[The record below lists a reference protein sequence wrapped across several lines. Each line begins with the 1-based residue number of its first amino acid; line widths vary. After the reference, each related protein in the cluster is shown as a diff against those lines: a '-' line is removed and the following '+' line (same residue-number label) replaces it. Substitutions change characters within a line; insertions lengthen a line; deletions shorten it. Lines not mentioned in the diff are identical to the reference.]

1 MLAVSGA
8 PLITGGALAVL
19 GGCAL
24 LAVGIWRGE
33 EWLALQAGGLV
44 VIGILLSETGKRV
57 PY

>member
-1 MLAVSGA
+1 MSGA

-19 GGCAL
+19 GGCVL